1 MSEPKHRPT
10 FFHERSEQHVNRE
23 WPVFTM
29 ADVALHAHKDDAW
42 IVVNDKVYDMTKHV
56 ETHEG
61 WIGSGKVSTLIAIL
75 SAMGTDCTEDILE
88 SHDYHAMRQID
99 LFQIGVLDQPNTGSD
114 RRAQFLLWEELEEA
128 GFDANVA
135 RRAKAEAAAATAAP
149 PAMASTSHATPTTTE
164 QDNVGEW
171 REV

>member
-10 FFHERSEQHVNRE
+10 FFHERNEQHVNRE

-99 LFQIGVLDQPNTGSD
+99 LFQVGVLDQPNTSSD

-128 GFDANVA
+128 GFDAKVA
-135 RRAKAEAAAATAAP
+135 RRAKAEAAAAAAAP
-149 PAMASTSHATPTTTE
+149 PAMASTSHAASTTTE